1 MHLIHNYGLFWK
13 RDKVTSHNRDK
24 GINDNRSKITDDP
37 QGEWPSTGKL
47 LGVGVGKKRKGVVDF
62 ASQRGIYALYDDHFR
77 LVYVGQVG
85 RGKRRLYRRLRI
97 HSLSVLSAR
106 WTRFSW
112 FGIMPLEDEPNSEG
126 RYELDEKDV
135 DGTIPVG
142 RTTILDHVEAVAI
155 LIGEPLR
162 NKKSGIFGSG
172 VTHYRQA
179 PNGDNKPEIDD
190 DDEDVTKENNE
201 L

>member
-1 MHLIHNYGLFWK
+1 
-13 RDKVTSHNRDK
+13 
-24 GINDNRSKITDDP
+24 
-37 QGEWPSTGKL
+37 
-47 LGVGVGKKRKGVVDF
+47 
-62 ASQRGIYALYDDHFR
+62 
-77 LVYVGQVG
+77 
-85 RGKRRLYRRLRI
+85 
-97 HSLSVLSAR
+97 
-106 WTRFSW
+106 
-112 FGIMPLEDEPNSEG
+112 MPLEDEPNSEG

-162 NKKSGIFGSG
+162 NKKSGIFGPG